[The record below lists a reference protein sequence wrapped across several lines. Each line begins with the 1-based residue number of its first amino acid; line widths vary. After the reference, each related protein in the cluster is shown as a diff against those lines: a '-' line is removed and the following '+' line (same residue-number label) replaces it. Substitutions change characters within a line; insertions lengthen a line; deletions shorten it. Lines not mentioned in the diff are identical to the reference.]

1 MIVRSRS
8 RSVVAPIATGFR
20 NHDGDPKGPPT
31 RRPRQMTTL
40 EGRHPLIA
48 IRTRG
53 GKPAS
58 PLQVLLIAAATLGAA
73 VAIAFAIHHSG
84 GTRASQHPA
93 GAGKHP
99 PATQA
104 HTTSLPAGARYDGG
118 PAERPRGSMPVAR
131 QPLSPGVRYDGEP
144 A

>member
-1 MIVRSRS
+1 
-8 RSVVAPIATGFR
+8 
-20 NHDGDPKGPPT
+20 
-31 RRPRQMTTL
+31 MTTL

-93 GAGKHP
+93 VAAKHA

-104 HTTSLPAGARYDGG
+104 HTTSLPAGVRYDGG
-118 PAERPRGSMPVAR
+118 PEEGTRGSLQFAR
-131 QPLSPGVRYDGEP
+131 TPLPPGVRYDGGPEEGTRGPVQVAHASPNPP
-144 A
+144 AISFENGPHRRRAGGR